1 MNNVNPTHKTKHN
14 MKHAQHRLLAL
25 SVATSLLLGWTSVA
39 HAQPKAESPVLA
51 TVNGKSISQFQLDE
65 LVRSSPIPEQANT
78 PEGRRALLEELI
90 SRELVAQDAVKK
102 KLDKPA
108 QAQLQLQQAHQSVLI
123 DLAVAKYFR
132 KNPIDESAL
141 QVEYRRQ
148 IDALKAMGS
157 TQQYQLRVLVLPTE
171 TAAREAIRDINGGQ
185 SMEELVRQSSTDP
198 SRAKGGLLD
207 WLLPNQMLPMIANVV
222 VNVSKGKLAA
232 APIQTP
238 SGWNVLRVEDVRN
251 FVPPKFEEA
260 TDQLRAS
267 LIQQRRAAYLAQ
279 LRDAANIQRP

>member
-1 MNNVNPTHKTKHN
+1 MTHPQRHF
-14 MKHAQHRLLAL
+14 LAL
-25 SVATSLLLGWTSVA
+25 SMATSLLLGCTSML
-39 HAQPKAESPVLA
+39 HAQSAADKTVLA
-51 TVNGKSISQFQLDE
+51 TVNGTRISPFDLEE
-65 LVRSSPIPEQANT
+65 LVRNSPSPEQANT
-78 PEGRRALLEELI
+78 PDGRRALLEELI
-90 SRELVAQDAVKK
+90 SRELVVQDAVKQQ
-102 KLDKPA
+102 LDKPA
-108 QAQLQLQQAHQSVLI
+108 QAQFQLQQARQLVLI
-123 DLAVAKYFR
+123 DLAMAEYFN

-141 QVEYRRQ
+141 KAEYRRQ

-157 TQQYQLRVLVLPTE
+157 TQQFQLRLLALPTE
-171 TAAREAIRDINGGQ
+171 AQAREAIRDINRGH
-185 SMEELVRQSSTDP
+185 SMEALVRQSSTDP
-198 SRAKGGLLD
+198 SRNNGGLLD
-207 WLLPNQMLPMIANVV
+207 WLLPNQMLPMVANVV

-238 SGWNVLRVEDVRN
+238 GGWNVVRVEDVRN

>member
-1 MNNVNPTHKTKHN
+1 MTH
-14 MKHAQHRLLAL
+14 AHRHLLVL
-25 SVATSLLLGWTSVA
+25 SMATSLMLGCTSVL
-39 HAQPKAESPVLA
+39 HAQSAADKTVLA
-51 TVNGKSISQFQLDE
+51 TVNGKNISQFQLDE
-65 LVRSSPIPEQANT
+65 LVRSSLIPEQANT

-90 SRELVAQDAVKK
+90 SRELVAQDAVNQ
-102 KLDKPA
+102 KLDKRA
-108 QAQLQLQQAHQSVLI
+108 QAEFQLQQARQSVLI
-123 DLAVAKYFR
+123 DLAVTEYFR

-141 QVEYRRQ
+141 QAEYRRQ
-148 IDALKAMGS
+148 IDALKAIGS

-171 TAAREAIRDINGGQ
+171 TAAREAIRDINQGQ
-185 SMEELVRQSSTDP
+185 SMEELVRQSSIDQ
-198 SRAKGGLLD
+198 SRANGGLLD

-238 SGWNVLRVEDVRN
+238 KGWNVVRVEDVRN
-251 FVPPKFEEA
+251 FVPPKFEDA
-260 TDQLRAS
+260 TVQLRAS

>member
-1 MNNVNPTHKTKHN
+1 
-14 MKHAQHRLLAL
+14 MKNAHRHLITL
-25 SVATSLLLGWTSVA
+25 SAALLLGCTSA
-39 HAQPKAESPVLA
+39 LHAQSAADKTVLVS
-51 TVNGKSISQFQLDE
+51 VNGKNISQFQLDE
-65 LVRSSPIPEQANT
+65 VIRTSPSPEQANT

-90 SRELVAQDAVKK
+90 SRELVVQDAVKK

-108 QAQLQLQQAHQSVLI
+108 QAQLQLQQARESVLI
-123 DLAVAKYFR
+123 DLAVAEYFR

-141 QVEYRRQ
+141 QGEYRRQ

-157 TQQYQLRVLVLPTE
+157 VQQYQLRLLVVPTE
-171 TAAREAIRDINGGQ
+171 AQAREAIRDINKGQ

-198 SRAKGGLLD
+198 SRANGGLVD

-238 SGWNVLRVEDVRN
+238 NGWNVVRVEDVRN
-251 FVPPKFEEA
+251 FAPPKFEDA
-260 TDQLRAS
+260 TVQLRAS

>member
-1 MNNVNPTHKTKHN
+1 MTHI
-14 MKHAQHRLLAL
+14 QRYLIAL
-25 SVATSLLLGWTSVA
+25 STATSLLLGCTSA
-39 HAQPKAESPVLA
+39 LHAQSAADKTVLVS
-51 TVNGKSISQFQLDE
+51 VNGKSISQFQLDE
-65 LVRSSPIPEQANT
+65 VVRTSPSPEQANT

-90 SRELVAQDAVKK
+90 SRELVVQDAVKK
-102 KLDKPA
+102 KLDNPA
-108 QAQLQLQQAHQSVLI
+108 QAQLQLQQARESVLI
-123 DLAVAKYFR
+123 DLAVEDYFK
-132 KNPIDESAL
+132 KNPIDKTAL
-141 QVEYRRQ
+141 KAEYRRQ
-148 IDALKAMGS
+148 IDALKAVGS

-171 TAAREAIRDINGGQ
+171 TAAREAMRDINKGQ

-198 SRAKGGLLD
+198 SRANGGLVD

-238 SGWNVLRVEDVRN
+238 TGWNVVRVEDVRN
-251 FVPPKFEEA
+251 FVPPKFEDA
-260 TDQLRAS
+260 TVQLRAS

>member
-1 MNNVNPTHKTKHN
+1 MTHT
-14 MKHAQHRLLAL
+14 QRYLIAL
-25 SVATSLLLGWTSVA
+25 STATSLLLGCTSA
-39 HAQPKAESPVLA
+39 LHAQSAADKTVL
-51 TVNGKSISQFQLDE
+51 VSINGKNISQFQLDE
-65 LVRSSPIPEQANT
+65 VVRTSLSPEQANT
-78 PEGRRALLEELI
+78 PEGRRTLLEELI
-90 SRELVAQDAVKK
+90 SRELVVQDAVKK

-108 QAQLQLQQAHQSVLI
+108 QAQLQLQQARESVLI
-123 DLAVAKYFR
+123 DLVVEDYFK
-132 KNPIDESAL
+132 KNPIDEAAL
-141 QVEYRRQ
+141 KAEYRRQ
-148 IDALKAMGS
+148 IDTLKAVGS

-171 TAAREAIRDINGGQ
+171 TQAREAMRDINKGQ

-198 SRAKGGLLD
+198 SRANGGLVD
-207 WLLPNQMLPMIANVV
+207 WLLPNQMLPMVANVV

-238 SGWNVLRVEDVRN
+238 NGWNVVRVEDVRN

-260 TDQLRAS
+260 TVQLRAS

>member
-1 MNNVNPTHKTKHN
+1 MTHAHRHLIVLSMAASLMLGCTSVL
-14 MKHAQHRLLAL
+14 HAQSA
-25 SVATSLLLGWTSVA
+25 ADKT
-39 HAQPKAESPVLA
+39 VLA

-78 PEGRRALLEELI
+78 PEGLRALMEELI

-108 QAQLQLQQAHQSVLI
+108 QAQFQLQQARQPVLI
-123 DLAVAKYFR
+123 DLAVTEYFR

-141 QVEYRRQ
+141 QAEYRRQ

-157 TQQYQLRVLVLPTE
+157 VQQYQLRLFVPPTG
-171 TAAREAIRDINGGQ
+171 AQAREAIRDINQGQ
-185 SMEELVRQSSTDP
+185 SMEDLVRQSSTDP

-238 SGWNVLRVEDVRN
+238 GGWNVLRVEDVRN

-260 TDQLRAS
+260 TDLLCAR
-267 LIQQRRAAYLAQ
+267 LIQQPRAAYLAQ

>member
-1 MNNVNPTHKTKHN
+1 MNNVNPTRKTKHN
-14 MKHAQHRLLAL
+14 MKHVQHRLLAL
-25 SVATSLLLGWTSVA
+25 SVAASLLLGWTSVA

-65 LVRSSPIPEQANT
+65 LVRSSPSPEQANA

-108 QAQLQLQQAHQSVLI
+108 QAQFQLQQARQSVLI
-123 DLAVAKYFR
+123 DLAVAEYFR

-141 QVEYRRQ
+141 QAEYRRQ

-157 TQQYQLRVLVLPTE
+157 VQQYQLRLLVVPTE
-171 TAAREAIRDINGGQ
+171 AQAREAIRDINKGQ

-198 SRAKGGLLD
+198 SRANGGLVD

-238 SGWNVLRVEDVRN
+238 NGWNVVRVEDVRN
-251 FVPPKFEEA
+251 FVPPKFEDA
-260 TDQLRAS
+260 TVQLRAS

-279 LRDAANIQRP
+279 LRDSANIQRP

>member
-1 MNNVNPTHKTKHN
+1 MTHT
-14 MKHAQHRLLAL
+14 QRYLIAL
-25 SVATSLLLGWTSVA
+25 STATSLLLGCTSA
-39 HAQPKAESPVLA
+39 LHAQSAADKTVLVS
-51 TVNGKSISQFQLDE
+51 VNGKNISQFQLDE
-65 LVRSSPIPEQANT
+65 VVRTSPSPEQANT

-90 SRELVAQDAVKK
+90 SRELVVQDAVKK

-108 QAQLQLQQAHQSVLI
+108 QAQLQLQQARESVLI
-123 DLAVAKYFR
+123 DLVVEDYFK
-132 KNPIDESAL
+132 KNPIDEAAL
-141 QVEYRRQ
+141 KAEYRRQ
-148 IDALKAMGS
+148 IDAFKAVGS

-171 TAAREAIRDINGGQ
+171 TQAREAMRDINKGQ

-198 SRAKGGLLD
+198 SRANGGLVD
-207 WLLPNQMLPMIANVV
+207 WLLPNQMLPMVANVV

-238 SGWNVLRVEDVRN
+238 NGWNVVRVEDVRN

-260 TDQLRAS
+260 TVQLRAS

>member
-1 MNNVNPTHKTKHN
+1 M
-14 MKHAQHRLLAL
+14 
-25 SVATSLLLGWTSVA
+25 ATSLMLGCTSVL
-39 HAQPKAESPVLA
+39 HAQSAADKTVLA
-51 TVNGKSISQFQLDE
+51 TVNGKNISQFQLDE
-65 LVRSSPIPEQANT
+65 LVRSSLIPEQANT

-90 SRELVAQDAVKK
+90 SRELVAQDAVNQ
-102 KLDKPA
+102 KLDKRA
-108 QAQLQLQQAHQSVLI
+108 QAEFQLQQARQSVLI
-123 DLAVAKYFR
+123 DLAVTEYFR

-141 QVEYRRQ
+141 QAEYRRQ
-148 IDALKAMGS
+148 IDALKAIGS

-171 TAAREAIRDINGGQ
+171 TAAREAIRDINQGQ
-185 SMEELVRQSSTDP
+185 SMEELVRQSSIDQ
-198 SRAKGGLLD
+198 SRANGGLLD

-238 SGWNVLRVEDVRN
+238 NGWNVVRVEDVRN
-251 FVPPKFEEA
+251 FVPPKFEDA
-260 TDQLRAS
+260 TVQLRAS